1 MGTSLAEQ
9 VRNQLWVTE
18 AGGWGWATWSVGT
31 QLPDLQA
38 WSSGSAPGGPSQE
51 EPILHALYGQ
61 RRGH

>member
-1 MGTSLAEQ
+1 MGTSLAER

-18 AGGWGWATWSVGT
+18 AGGWAVGHMERGA

-38 WSSGSAPGGPSQE
+38 WGSGSAPGGPSKE

-61 RRGH
+61 GQEH